1 MLRMFRNSTIRIV
14 CSYLKTALL
23 SDRRVRSSKEYQISG
38 QKILRNERGIGLI
51 TAIFV
56 IVIVGMFGT
65 LIARYATLSSV
76 SSAES
81 YLWAQ
86 ALYSAQSAAQIT
98 VLYDDGGG
106 TGSESLS
113 TVSGFTTNTLP
124 IVSGVRAEAERSVN
138 GTMIHREI
146 EVRVSL

>member
-1 MLRMFRNSTIRIV
+1 MLKMFH
-14 CSYLKTALL
+14 KALAYPL
-23 SDRRVRSSKEYQISG
+23 RSES
-38 QKILRNERGIGLI
+38 GIGLI

-86 ALYSAQSAAQIT
+86 ALYSAQSAAQVAI
-98 VLYDDGGG
+98 LYDDGGG
-106 TGSESLS
+106 TGSENLS
-113 TVSGFTTNTLP
+113 MVSGFATTTQP
-124 IVSGVRAEAERSVN
+124 IFSGVRAEAQRSIN

>member
-1 MLRMFRNSTIRIV
+1 MLRMFRNSTIKNV
-14 CSYLKTALL
+14 YSYLEAVF
-23 SDRRVRSSKEYQISG
+23 SFDRMSQSLRKHQVFG
-38 QKILRNERGIGLI
+38 QKILKNERGIGLI
-51 TAIFV
+51 TSIFV

-106 TGSESLS
+106 MGSESLT